1 MSRSAGNQALAE
13 LRGRIT
19 ELETELAAERQRSAN
34 HRADLER
41 ERACGDQLATEI
53 AELRATLAALR
64 EAMTPRVRPWWRRW
78 KHAG

>member
-19 ELETELAAERQRSAN
+19 ELETELAAERQRSAK

-41 ERACGDQLATEI
+41 ERARGDQLATEI

-64 EAMTPRVRPWWRRW
+64 EEMTPRVRPWWRRW
-78 KHAG
+78 KRAG